1 MCVQRSDGGV
11 CRCPQVTPEVCT
23 LPPGHCADWELALA
37 APQHD
42 AERAPDVDLLLRL
55 QPLQYAG

>member
-1 MCVQRSDGGV
+1 M

-23 LPPGHCADWELALA
+23 LPPGHCAEWELALA
-37 APQHD
+37 APPHD